1 MGRRTAP
8 TTQSANRTNP
18 VPRWVAPGFALA
30 AVCTVPW
37 VVFLAASLPA
47 TSRVNDRLAWVGFD
61 VAEVVMLA
69 VTAYLAW
76 RGKAKVALA
85 AMALATMLVVDAWF
99 DVNTSTAG
107 EERDMAL
114 GFAVLEVSLA
124 AVSLWIAFHAASV
137 ARRRLEDLARRE
149 ATREAAREMRR
160 TLPSHGR
167 PGRLTDLADWARERP
182 GLLADAVARSGG
194 DADAP
199 DAHHINRTT
208 ELDQIRRS
216 RSRKARDRLNSAA
229 RAPRIMR
236 TASDARL
243 SARKHIRRYVP
254 DKRRPAAADAAD

>member
-1 MGRRTAP
+1 
-8 TTQSANRTNP
+8 
-18 VPRWVAPGFALA
+18 
-30 AVCTVPW
+30 
-37 VVFLAASLPA
+37 VFLAASLPA

-61 VAEVVMLA
+61 VGEVVMLA

-85 AMALATMLVVDAWF
+85 ATALATMLIVDAWF

-107 EERDMAL
+107 EERDIAL

-149 ATREAAREMRR
+149 AEREIRR
-160 TLPSHGR
+160 TQPSHGR

-194 DADAP
+194 DAGGP
-199 DAHHINRTT
+199 DAEHVDGRT
-208 ELDQIRRS
+208 ELDLARRS
-216 RSRKARDRLNSAA
+216 RSRKARGQVNSAA
-229 RAPRIMR
+229 PAPRIMR
-236 TASDARL
+236 AASNARL
-243 SARKHIRRYVP
+243 SARKQIRRYVS

>member
-1 MGRRTAP
+1 MGRRTAQ

-61 VAEVVMLA
+61 VGEVVMLA

-85 AMALATMLVVDAWF
+85 ATALATMLVVDAWF

-107 EERDMAL
+107 EERDLAVA
-114 GFAVLEVSLA
+114 FAVLEVALA

-149 ATREAAREMRR
+149 AEREIRR
-160 TLPSHGR
+160 TVPLRGR
-167 PGRLTDLADWARERP
+167 AGRLVDWTRERP
-182 GLLADAVARSGG
+182 GLLEDAVARSG
-194 DADAP
+194 DAGRP
-199 DAHHINRTT
+199 DAEHADGAKDMD
-208 ELDQIRRS
+208 LVRRS
-216 RSRKARDRLNSAA
+216 RSRKVRGHINTAA
-229 RAPRIMR
+229 RAPRM
-236 TASDARL
+236 TPAASDARL

>member
-1 MGRRTAP
+1 MGRRTAQTAQP
-8 TTQSANRTNP
+8 ANRTNP

-61 VAEVVMLA
+61 VGEVVMLA

-85 AMALATMLVVDAWF
+85 ATALATMLVVDAWF
-99 DVNTSTAG
+99 DVNTSSAG
-107 EERDMAL
+107 EDRDIAL
-114 GFAVLEVSLA
+114 GFGVLEVSLA

-149 ATREAAREMRR
+149 AEREIRR
-160 TLPSHGR
+160 TLPSRGR
-167 PGRLTDLADWARERP
+167 TRRLTDLADWARDRP
-182 GLLADAVARSGG
+182 RLLADALARSGDDVG
-194 DADAP
+194 QP
-199 DAHHINRTT
+199 DAAHANGPT
-208 ELDQIRRS
+208 EIDLVRRS
-216 RSRKARDRLNSAA
+216 RSRKARGHVNSAA
-229 RAPRIMR
+229 RAPRMMR

>member
-1 MGRRTAP
+1 MGRRTAQ

-18 VPRWVAPGFALA
+18 VPRWVAPAFALA

-76 RGKAKVALA
+76 RGRAKVALA
-85 AMALATMLVVDAWF
+85 ATALATMLVVDAWF

-114 GFAVLEVSLA
+114 GFALLEVSLA
-124 AVSLWIAFHAASV
+124 AVSVWIAFHAASV

-149 ATREAAREMRR
+149 AEREIRR
-160 TLPSHGR
+160 TSPSHGR
-167 PGRLTDLADWARERP
+167 TGRLTDLADWARERP
-182 GLLADAVARSGG
+182 GLLADAVVRSADDAGG
-194 DADAP
+194 LDAEHTNVP
-199 DAHHINRTT
+199 T
-208 ELDQIRRS
+208 ELDLVRRS
-216 RSRKARDRLNSAA
+216 RSRKARGPVNSAA
-229 RAPRIMR
+229 RAPRMMR
-236 TASDARL
+236 AASDARL

>member
-1 MGRRTAP
+1 MGRRTAQ

-18 VPRWVAPGFALA
+18 VPRWVAPAFALA

-85 AMALATMLVVDAWF
+85 ATALATMLVVDAWF

-107 EERDMAL
+107 EERNMAL

-124 AVSLWIAFHAASV
+124 AISVWIAFHAASV

-149 ATREAAREMRR
+149 AEREIRR
-160 TLPSHGR
+160 TVPSRGR
-167 PGRLTDLADWARERP
+167 TGRLTDLADWARERP
-182 GLLADAVARSGG
+182 GLLADAVARSGD
-194 DADAP
+194 DAGGLDAEHANGP
-199 DAHHINRTT
+199 T
-208 ELDQIRRS
+208 ELDLVRRS
-216 RSRKARDRLNSAA
+216 RSRKVRGHVNSAA
-229 RAPRIMR
+229 RAPRMMR
-236 TASDARL
+236 AASHARL
-243 SARKHIRRYVP
+243 SARRHIRRYVP

>member
-1 MGRRTAP
+1 
-8 TTQSANRTNP
+8 
-18 VPRWVAPGFALA
+18 
-30 AVCTVPW
+30 VCTVPW

-47 TSRVNDRLAWVGFD
+47 SSRVNDRLAWVGFD

-85 AMALATMLVVDAWF
+85 ATALATMLVVDAWF

-137 ARRRLEDLARRE
+137 ARRRVEDLARRE
-149 ATREAAREMRR
+149 AAREIRR

-182 GLLADAVARSGG
+182 GLLADAVARSGD
-194 DADAP
+194 DANAA
-199 DAHHINRTT
+199 DAHHINRPT
-208 ELDQIRRS
+208 ELDQIRPS
-216 RSRKARDRLNSAA
+216 RSRKARDRLNGAV

-236 TASDARL
+236 TASDARS
-243 SARKHIRRYVP
+243 SARTHIRRYVP
-254 DKRRPAAADAAD
+254 DERRPAAADATD